1 MPRMLRRAAV
11 MGTVAHAANKSGQAK
26 GQQEAAAQ
34 AAPAAGA
41 PPVAQS
47 TPAPQEDQYEELKKA
62 KELLDQGILTQEE
75 FDAQKAKILA
85 TT

>member
-1 MPRMLRRAAV
+1 MLRRAAV

-34 AAPAAGA
+34 AAPAQAA
-41 PPVAQS
+41 
-47 TPAPQEDQYEELKKA
+47 PAPQEDPYEALKKA
-62 KELLDQGILTQEE
+62 KDLLDQGILTQEE

>member
-11 MGTVAHAANKSGQAK
+11 MGTAVHVANKRGQAT
-26 GQQEAAAQ
+26 GQEEAAAQ
-34 AAPAAGA
+34 AAPAAEGA
-41 PPVAQS
+41 PA
-47 TPAPQEDQYEELKKA
+47 APQEDPYVELKKA
-62 KELLDQGILTQEE
+62 KDLLDQGVLTQAE